1 MREPIRT
8 LLHERYINLATFRKN
23 REAVE
28 TPVWF
33 AEHRGKLYVLTAG
46 DSGKVKRLRN
56 SSRARIAPCDLRGR
70 VHGDWVDVKA
80 GIIEDPSRREQA
92 HRALR
97 LKYGVQ
103 MWAADLGARL
113 SGRIKRRAFLE
124 IEVP

>member
-1 MREPIRT
+1 MRERIRT

-23 REAVE
+23 GEAVK

-33 AEHRGKLYVLTAG
+33 AVHEGKLYVLTAG

-56 SSRARIAPCDLRGR
+56 SSRARIAPCSPWGR
-70 VHGDWVDVKA
+70 VHGDWIDVKA
-80 GIIEDPSRREQA
+80 RIIEDPTMRARA

-103 MWAADLGARL
+103 MWVADLGARL
-113 SGRIKRRAFLE
+113 SGRIKRRAFLT